1 MVNKEQINQLTR
13 KDIREMSKKFDL
25 IKFYETQPHIA
36 IIAIT
41 PYDVIIITSNFKEG
55 EYRSHFDILDAIV
68 ILLKSLNRPQFEI
81 QAFHCTSS
89 DNEYDQEKQLI
100 FSPYPSNKVY
110 KRVTTKAMLEA
121 IKLTT
126 DIVCILAERYDIS
139 KVSWKNI
146 KENYKFEE
154 VDNIDTSEE
163 VDIIEIPIDEYIFN
177 LKEQLNRLL
186 HGVGTFGDSDTI
198 SYTDI
203 ER

>member
-1 MVNKEQINQLTR
+1 MVKQVHMMMRAQ
-13 KDIREMSKKFDL
+13 
-25 IKFYETQPHIA
+25 
-36 IIAIT
+36 
-41 PYDVIIITSNFKEG
+41 EG
-55 EYRSHFDILDAIV
+55 DTLAPESQVADR
-68 ILLKSLNRPQFEI
+68 LLKSLNRPQFEI

-89 DNEYDQEKQLI
+89 DNEYDQKKQLI

-121 IKLTT
+121 IKFTS
-126 DIVCILAERYDIS
+126 DIVCILAKRYRIS

-146 KENYKFEE
+146 KEYYKFEE

-163 VDIIEIPIDEYIFN
+163 VDIIGIPIDEYIFK

-186 HGVGTFGDSDTI
+186 QGVGTFGDSDNT
-198 SYTDI
+198 YTDI